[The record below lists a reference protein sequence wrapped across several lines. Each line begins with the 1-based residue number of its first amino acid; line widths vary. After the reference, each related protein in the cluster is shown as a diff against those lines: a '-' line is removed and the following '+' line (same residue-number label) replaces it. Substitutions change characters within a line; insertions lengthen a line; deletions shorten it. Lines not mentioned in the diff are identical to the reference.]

1 MMCSEKESLCL
12 CYETQ
17 LKIPSADLWE
27 FKWIWNL
34 FWVGQISVLWCIILQ
49 KKKKKEGEEERETIV
64 LAHLILRVND
74 LRLTTD

>member
-1 MMCSEKESLCL
+1 MNLKSLLGRANKCFVM
-12 CYETQ
+12 YYFT
-17 LKIPSADLWE
+17 K
-27 FKWIWNL
+27 
-34 FWVGQISVLWCIILQ
+34 